1 MPRCAARAP
10 LPGAKRRLAL
20 SFIGT
25 CCLVATLPATAQL
38 NRRFPRNALRGEIIF
53 TNHPEITLNG
63 KPTRLSPGGRVR
75 DTANMNA
82 LPTAL
87 AGNRAVVH
95 YTVDQMGFVN
105 NAWVLTREELA
116 KLWPRT
122 PQEAAA
128 WAFDEPSQTWS
139 KP

>member
-1 MPRCAARAP
+1 MHRCADQAP
-10 LPGAKRRLAL
+10 PNGASRRLVL
-20 SFIGT
+20 SFMGAS
-25 CCLVATLPATAQL
+25 CLLAALPAGASL
-38 NRRFPRNALRGEIIF
+38 NRRFPRNALRGEIVF
-53 TNHPEITLNG
+53 TAYPEIVLNG
-63 KPTRLSPGGRVR
+63 KPARLSPGGRVR

-87 AGNRAVVH
+87 AGNRAIVH
-95 YTVDQMGFVN
+95 YTVDSMGFVN
-105 NAWVLTREELA
+105 EAWVLTREEIDR
-116 KLWPRT
+116 LWPRS